1 MNFEKRRLTHFLPEQ
16 VEGDTPETNDLQIV
30 VDPEKGRIVKTG
42 DPQDVRLWLEGE
54 AGRAKEGTAQPFATE
69 QVEGGAVMAGLTDAH
84 MHPVFYAALT
94 VKEPAYLF
102 GMTKKE
108 EVVAALKR
116 SASNPERQG
125 KSILGIGLDT
135 AQIPDLTAS
144 DIKEAVGDRQV
155 LVADLSFHGGV
166 VSSPLASR
174 VEAATAAKNLSGHLM
189 SNGSISEQ
197 HLIEALKV
205 IDAEDSIE
213 SVVDATEK
221 NLDGMLKSG
230 ITSVHDMLPM
240 TSDHFV
246 ASLHLR
252 KKWARERGIEFP
264 IRRYHLDRLQLQ
276 EIIDRLPE
284 IERLGLMDRS
294 EFPEL
299 VGLKL
304 LADGSFGSHTAM
316 MSEDYTDGKGRG
328 AEYDTVEQMNEAIR
342 IATDHGLNSV
352 AIHAIGDAGIQRAV
366 ATARRW
372 VASADSQQTTPTFR
386 IEHFELPLPREQ
398 TLKEVRELGIWV
410 TPQPNFLLDYVY
422 EDRLGDRT
430 RLICPHRALLDEK
443 VNTMFGTDGMPRSML
458 FAIYLATH
466 AEEKEQR
473 LTFTEA
479 LLASSLTAAQFEKDQ
494 RGSLREGNKADIIVA
509 DPALIRELSEGEPDV
524 RQYAQGESANQ
535 KVAALESQIRRV
547 YKAGQLV
554 YQRAKS

>member
-1 MNFEKRRLTHFLPEQ
+1 MNFEKRRLTHFSPEQ
-16 VEGDTPETNDLQIV
+16 AEGDTPETKDLQIV
-30 VDPEKGRIVKTG
+30 VDSQEGRIVKTG

-54 AGRAKEGTAQPFATE
+54 TGKAREGITKPFATE
-69 QVEGGAVMAGLTDAH
+69 KVEGGAVMAGLTDAH

-108 EVVAALKR
+108 EVLAALKQT
-116 SASNPERQG
+116 ASRPERQG

-144 DIKEAVGDRQV
+144 DIKEALGDRQV

-166 VSSPLASR
+166 VSNTLAGR
-174 VEAATAAKNLSGHLM
+174 VEAAAAAKNLSGRLTRD
-189 SNGSISEQ
+189 GSISEQ

-213 SVVDATEK
+213 SVMDATEK
-221 NLDGMLKSG
+221 NLDDMLKSG
-230 ITSVHDMLPM
+230 ITSVHDLLPM

-252 KKWARERGIEFP
+252 RKWEKDRGIEFP

-276 EIIDRLPE
+276 EIAARLPE

-294 EFPEL
+294 ELPEL

-304 LADGSFGSHTAM
+304 FADGSFGSHTAM
-316 MSEDYTDGKGRG
+316 MSKDYTDNHGRG
-328 AEYDTVEQMNEAIR
+328 AEYDTVEQMNEAMR
-342 IATDHGLNSV
+342 LAAAHGLNSV
-352 AIHAIGDAGIQRAV
+352 AMHAIGDAGIQRAI

-372 VASADSQQTTPTFR
+372 VASADNKDRDPTFR
-386 IEHFELPLPREQ
+386 IEHFELPLPQKE
-398 TLKEVRELGIWV
+398 TLKEVRDLGVWV

-430 RLICPHRALLDEK
+430 RLICPHREILDEK

-466 AEEKEQR
+466 AENEKQR
-473 LTFTEA
+473 LTFREA

-509 DPALIRELSEGEPDV
+509 DPSLIRELSAGGPDV
-524 RQYAQGESANQ
+524 RQYSQGESANQ
-535 KVAALESQIRRV
+535 KVAQLESQIRHV
-547 YKAGQLV
+547 YKSGIEV
-554 YQRAKS
+554 YRRP